1 MSRMYVQQ
9 SFPRSVALNSM
20 KLSSTPVSG
29 YVIPLYVEKHAE
41 EFKKLNL
48 VALKKDR
55 FELVAS

>member
-1 MSRMYVQQ
+1 MYVQQ
-9 SFPRSVALNSM
+9 SFSRFAALNSM
-20 KLSSTPVSG
+20 EFSSTPVSD

-55 FELVAS
+55 FELMAS

>member
-9 SFPRSVALNSM
+9 SFSRSVALNSM
-20 KLSSTPVSG
+20 KFSSTPVSG
-29 YVIPLYVEKHAE
+29 YVIPPYVEEQAE